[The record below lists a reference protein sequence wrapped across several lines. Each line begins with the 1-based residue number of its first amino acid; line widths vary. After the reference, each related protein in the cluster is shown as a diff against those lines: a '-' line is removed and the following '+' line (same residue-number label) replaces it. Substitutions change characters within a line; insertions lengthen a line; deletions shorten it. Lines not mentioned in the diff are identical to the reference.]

1 MRLLDRI
8 MMFLVLAALAIDW
21 DMTLR
26 NLGY

>member
-21 DMTLR
+21 DTTLK
-26 NLGY
+26 NFGL

>member
-1 MRLLDRI
+1 MRIFDRI
-8 MMFLVLAALAIDW
+8 MMFLVLATLAIDW